1 MHKMR
6 EFLENGRL
14 APVAI
19 GLSPDEVRQALG
31 APPEVGGTPKQRIW
45 KYGSM
50 QLGFLRDPALRT
62 EVVSFIGLYF
72 RSGSLDLPEVI
83 GSGEWFPSSL
93 ATKEEV
99 IRYLEDQDVPYSQDK
114 RLTFETQFALAT
126 PCGASIIFDC
136 SEGEGILDSIQLLR
150 EPKSCPL

>member
-1 MHKMR
+1 MHKLR

-14 APVAI
+14 APIAI
-19 GLSPDEVRQALG
+19 GLSPDEVQLALG
-31 APPEVGGTPKQRIW
+31 QPLEVGGTPKQRIG

-50 QLGFLRDPALRT
+50 QFGFRRDPALRT

-72 RSGSLDLPEVI
+72 HSGSLDLPEVI
-83 GSGEWFPSSL
+83 VAGEWFPPSH

-99 IRYLEDQDVPYSQDK
+99 IHYLEDQDVPYSRDK

-136 SEGEGILDSIQLLR
+136 SEGEWILDSIQLLR
-150 EPKSCPL
+150 EPQSCPL